1 MKHTL
6 SCDVV
11 RDLLPLYIDHL
22 TSEQT
27 SAEVKAH
34 LDCCEACRTQYRDMT
49 GAEPQPEEAQ
59 PEIDYL
65 KKVNRSRRRIAVI
78 AISAVLATAFVG
90 GAIALILGA
99 AARRLSVQN
108 NTLVEENE
116 QLTEENT
123 ILTQERYELIEM
135 QNLLELSETYYSYN
149 KVGARV
155 IAKDPG
161 NWYDSFIIDKGTDDG
176 LALDMN
182 VIAGGGLIGRITK
195 IGPNWARVTSI
206 ISDGVNV
213 SGQVVSSDLTLIVSG
228 DLDLTATRQL
238 RFSQLSDP
246 DGEVLKGAKVVTS
259 NISDKYLP
267 GLLIGYIDTVT
278 NDANNLTRSGTI
290 TCASDFDHLE
300 TVLVITDMK
309 INDYE

>member
-1 MKHTL
+1 MSPIVKSKGERFTLPGKYLLLIL
-6 SCDVV
+6 SCICILLMILTYGTNIFEVPINSVAGSVLVPFEKGISRAGEWLRNREDELASV
-11 RDLLPLYIDHL
+11 RSLL
-22 TSEQT
+22 
-27 SAEVKAH
+27 
-34 LDCCEACRTQYRDMT
+34 
-49 GAEPQPEEAQ
+49 
-59 PEIDYL
+59 
-65 KKVNRSRRRIAVI
+65 
-78 AISAVLATAFVG
+78 
-90 GAIALILGA
+90 
-99 AARRLSVQN
+99 
-108 NTLVEENE
+108 EENE
-116 QLTEENT
+116 RLRERIDQLTEENT
-123 ILTQERYELIEM
+123 ILTQERYELIDM

-182 VIAGGGLIGRITK
+182 VIAGGGLIGRITR

-213 SGQVVSSDLTLIVSG
+213 SGQVVSSDLTLIVTG
-228 DLDLTATRQL
+228 DLELTETRQL

-246 DGEVLKGAKVVTS
+246 DDTVIKGDKVVTS

-278 NDANNLTRSGTI
+278 NDANNLTRSGTL

-309 INDYE
+309 NNDYE

>member
-1 MKHTL
+1 MSPIVKSKGERFTL
-6 SCDVV
+6 PGKY
-11 RDLLPLYIDHL
+11 LL
-22 TSEQT
+22 
-27 SAEVKAH
+27 
-34 LDCCEACRTQYRDMT
+34 
-49 GAEPQPEEAQ
+49 
-59 PEIDYL
+59 
-65 KKVNRSRRRIAVI
+65 
-78 AISAVLATAFVG
+78 
-90 GAIALILGA
+90 LILSFICILLMVLTYGTNA
-99 AARRLSVQN
+99 FDVPVNSVAGVI
-108 NTLVEENE
+108 LVPFEKGISRAGEWLRNREDELASVRSLLEENE
-116 QLTEENT
+116 RLRERIDQLTEENT
-123 ILTQERYELIEM
+123 ILTQERYELIDM

-182 VIAGGGLIGRITK
+182 VIAGGGLIGRITR

-213 SGQVVSSDLTLIVSG
+213 SGQVVSSDLTLIVTG
-228 DLDLTATRQL
+228 DLELTETRQL

-246 DGEVLKGAKVVTS
+246 DDTVIKGDKVVTS

-278 NDANNLTRSGTI
+278 NDANNLTRSGTL

-309 INDYE
+309 NNDYE

>member
-1 MKHTL
+1 MSPIVKSKGERFTLPGKYLLLIL
-6 SCDVV
+6 SCICILLMILTYGTNIFEVPINSVAGSVLVPFEKGISRAGEWLRNREDELASV
-11 RDLLPLYIDHL
+11 RSLL
-22 TSEQT
+22 
-27 SAEVKAH
+27 
-34 LDCCEACRTQYRDMT
+34 
-49 GAEPQPEEAQ
+49 
-59 PEIDYL
+59 
-65 KKVNRSRRRIAVI
+65 
-78 AISAVLATAFVG
+78 
-90 GAIALILGA
+90 
-99 AARRLSVQN
+99 
-108 NTLVEENE
+108 EENE
-116 QLTEENT
+116 RLRERIDQLTEENT
-123 ILTQERYELIEM
+123 ILTQERYELIDM

-213 SGQVVSSDLTLIVSG
+213 SGQVVSSDLTLIVTG
-228 DLDLTATRQL
+228 DLELTETRQL

-246 DGEVLKGAKVVTS
+246 GDTVIKGDKVVTS

-278 NDANNLTRSGTI
+278 NDANNLTRSGTL

-309 INDYE
+309 NNDYE